1 MRKRTYRVNGQVTI
15 SISTLV
21 NAKSAEDA
29 IRIATNRSMC
39 AIYES
44 GSDETEEWVTSGELD
59 GEPRGLTAEEEK
71 DEEEDD
77 E

>member
-1 MRKRTYRVNGQVTI
+1 MRKRTYRVNGLVTI

-71 DEEEDD
+71 DEEDD